1 MKRRVAILC
10 AVVLAG
16 ALGGLA
22 WHGLGSHGPAY
33 QGKPL
38 SAWMDEWNKYLLANR
53 GSPDRA
59 KRDQALAAIRQ
70 IGSEALPAL
79 LSMAG
84 AKDSALKKRLIAL
97 ANKQSLL
104 RLRLHPADYYHA
116 RATYGFSALGSAAKP
131 AVPALIRLLHD
142 QDRQVRASAAQCL
155 SLIGPEAADAVPA
168 LIQTL
173 NAEGNGYGPVLINS
187 MLALG
192 AIHSEPETVLS
203 LLLEYVNGPRKDWNY
218 SASAMD
224 ALGRYR
230 ERARAA
236 VPAIL
241 PFLTDPD
248 ESHRSSA
255 DAALCAI
262 DPQAAARAQKK

>member
-1 MKRRVAILC
+1 MKRRVTVLC
-10 AVVLAG
+10 VVALAVAV
-16 ALGGLA
+16 GGLG
-22 WHGLGSHGPAY
+22 WVWLGSHEPAY
-33 QGKPL
+33 QGRPL
-38 SAWMDEWNKYLLANR
+38 SVWMDEWNKYLLANQ

-59 KRDQALAAIRQ
+59 RRDQAQAAIRQ
-70 IGSEALPAL
+70 IGSNALPTL

-84 AKDSALKKRLIAL
+84 ATDSALKKRLIAL
-97 ANKQSLL
+97 ANKQSLVK
-104 RLRLHPADYYHA
+104 LRLHPADYYHA
-116 RATYGFSALGSAAKP
+116 RATCGFSALGPTAKP
-131 AVPALIRLLHD
+131 AVPALIRLLHN

-168 LIQTL
+168 LIETL

-192 AIHSEPETVLS
+192 AIHSDPERVVPF
-203 LLLEYVNGPRKDWNY
+203 LLQYVNGPRKDWNY
-218 SASAMD
+218 NAPAMD

-230 ERARAA
+230 ERARSA

-241 PFLTDPD
+241 PFLSAPD

-262 DPQAAARAQKK
+262 DPQAAARAREK